1 MYQMKKIDILN
12 ESQTFQSRERHRPQ
26 TLSRP
31 KEMWWISQARKN
43 TIYICWKSESMQW
56 MFFVLW
62 LQLLFRGRVKFIS
75 GDLIHNTCGQAECKV
90 LNSSA
95 MLNLLEEVQIKC
107 DVHARLIFLG
117 QSRTWLCKYSPMSIQ
132 SRSGKGHFRVEKKG
146 EKGD

>member
-1 MYQMKKIDILN
+1 MKARP
-12 ESQTFQSRERHRPQ
+12 SSRERHRPQ
-26 TLSRP
+26 TLLRP
-31 KEMWWISQARKN
+31 KEMWWISQARK
-43 TIYICWKSESMQW
+43 ISIPICWKSESMQW
-56 MFFVLW
+56 MFFLCFDCNLKRR
-62 LQLLFRGRVKFIS
+62 LQLTIAIQGAREIYLRR
-75 GDLIHNTCGQAECKV
+75 LHNTCGQAECKV

-117 QSRTWLCKYSPMSIQ
+117 QSRTWLCKYSPMSVQ